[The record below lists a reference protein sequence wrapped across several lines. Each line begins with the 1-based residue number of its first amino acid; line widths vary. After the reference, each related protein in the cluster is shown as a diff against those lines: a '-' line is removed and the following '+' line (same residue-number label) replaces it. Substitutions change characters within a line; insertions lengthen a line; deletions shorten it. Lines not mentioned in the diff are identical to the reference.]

1 MHYMN
6 GIASELHTYG
16 GLLLGARLR
25 RLSDQL
31 YAATDE
37 IYREHGVTIPSGAVA
52 LLLLLRDQNRAL
64 SIGEVAR
71 RMGQSHVAISR
82 VTRALSRAGVI
93 GETGDARDQ
102 RVVMLMLL
110 PRGRALLE
118 AAAADARC
126 DGRGCRTDRGGGR
139 AVASGARARGGARRA
154 GLCGACAGAKK
165 QTAQPKSRRLK
176 TAAYRPG
183 RWRKSL
189 NPYILVGG
197 LDR

>member
-118 AAAADARC
+118 RLQPTHDAMVAAVEQIAGAGALL
-126 DGRGCRTDRGGGR
+126 R
-139 AVASGARARGGARRA
+139 AVRALEEGLEERDFAARVRGQKNKRRNR
-154 GLCGACAGAKK
+154 
-165 QTAQPKSRRLK
+165 SR
-176 TAAYRPG
+176 A
-183 RWRKSL
+183 
-189 NPYILVGG
+189 V
-197 LDR
+197 